1 MKIDQLKETDFL
13 YKDIEERIDHIK
25 GKKNKYIILFRI
37 TKIIVFIAGAMITIL
52 TGWKI
57 ANESEPNP
65 KDYNNYILVISA
77 GITLLAA
84 IEGLFNFRD
93 KGKSYDVLLFE
104 LRRLRDRIC
113 FDYVNDPNVY
123 EQNKSKYFLEYQAIL
138 NSQRSIIENSDN
150 GEEK

>member
-1 MKIDQLKETDFL
+1 MKISELKKDFL
-13 YKDIEERIDHIK
+13 YDDIEKRIEHIK
-25 GKKNKYIILFRI
+25 RKKNTYIILFRI
-37 TKIIVFIAGAMITIL
+37 TKIIVFIAGAMITIM

-57 ANESEPNP
+57 ISAEIEFNP
-65 KDYNNYILVISA
+65 DNYILVISA

-113 FDYVNDPNVY
+113 FDYVKGPAVY
-123 EQNKSKYFLEYQAIL
+123 EQNKNEYFLQYQAIL

-150 GEEK
+150 GEE